1 MKLKVNLNKKLVETL
16 TKEVIAEAKV
26 KRAIDKKK
34 KDLKESEMLNEEPF
48 GELLRA
54 ASEFD
59 PAAITA
65 LVMSGLPITA
75 AIKVIADTLK
85 KDPKDPSKGL
95 MDRIQAMG
103 KKVQQNR

>member
-1 MKLKVNLNKKLVETL
+1 MKINRKLIETL
-16 TKEVIAEAKV
+16 TKEVILESQLEKKV
-26 KRAIDKKK
+26 VVKKK